1 MVQDLLKSR
10 LCANGSLQEVMSG
23 KQYNRSLRV
32 HSIMAEAF
40 ENLAWEQFSLKA
52 YSRVQLKGVDKD
64 LRSAELSAKAA
75 DVNYYETVE
84 SIQVLMADFNN
95 EKHKYR
101 SGCYGPTPQYWMSYV
116 DKVWVVRRLLRSL
129 KENDFSMYKTCLK
142 QMIPLFFAFDQQ

>member
-1 MVQDLLKSR
+1 
-10 LCANGSLQEVMSG
+10 
-23 KQYNRSLRV
+23 
-32 HSIMAEAF
+32 MAEAF

-52 YSRVQLKGVDKD
+52 YSREQLKGVDN

-116 DKVWVVRRLLRSL
+116 DKVWVVRRLHRSL
-129 KENDFSMYKTCLK
+129 KDNDFSMCKTYLK